1 MTKIAVV
8 QKCPATRPY
17 DWAKTLG
24 AEVTDFYLCD
34 YTIDKLTKEDISLE
48 KSALDSFDLVITVGA
63 EPTKFLAKK
72 MGAVTEYQG
81 SLFDGKF
88 VPIITPGMLYFK
100 PHLRSGF
107 DAAIDRIKKYI
118 SGEMILVSD
127 DYKGIE
133 SYDEAVEYI
142 KELFKYKNIAV
153 DTEGTALYPRD
164 GYVLGVSLST
174 TLERGRYISHE
185 IIYGEVY
192 SLMQELFSTKRVV
205 MHNSKYDLSM
215 MEYHFGFRFI
225 KDINNPLC
233 VEDTM
238 LLHYILDENNGHG
251 LKELALKYTNL
262 GNYEQALDDYK
273 KEYCR
278 KFKIKQDDF
287 TYDLIPFD
295 VISVYAAQDTSATI
309 ALYDLFAPK
318 VYANS
323 KLLWAYK
330 NLLMRGTFFLEAI
343 QENGVPFNKEEL
355 EVATKVLVEKYEL
368 TRQKLYQYP
377 EVLKFEQD
385 TGVKFNPNSVMQLRV
400 LLFDYLKLPVS
411 GKLTGTGADS
421 TDAEVLE
428 ELSQYHDVPKI
439 IVDMKKA
446 AKLLSTYIVK
456 AQNNLNRDGKLRT
469 NFNLHTTTSGRLSSS
484 GKLNLQQLPRDDKTV
499 KKCIKAK
506 PGYKIVSCDLQ
517 TAEMYYAA
525 VLSGDENLQEVFRT
539 GGDFHTEVAVM
550 VFELYV
556 PEDVEDRKEYVTVN
570 YPGKRQQAKSISFG
584 ILYGAGPEKIAQQ
597 ANCTLTIAKDS
608 ITQYFRK
615 FNKLR
620 KWLDNQAEFIS
631 KNGYIYSAFG
641 RKRRLLNI
649 FGSDK
654 GLKSHDV
661 RSGINFLIQSVAS
674 DANLLGAMDAYDE
687 LEVRNIDASIFALVH
702 DSIVAEVREDQVDK
716 YISIVRMCLE
726 RDRGVSIPG
735 KPIGVDFGYGESY
748 ADT

>member
-17 DWAKTLG
+17 DWSKTFG
-24 AEVTDFYLCD
+24 AEVADFYLCEHQ
-34 YTIDKLTKEDISLE
+34 IDKLTKEDITLDKNELE
-48 KSALDSFDLVITVGA
+48 SFDLVITVGA

-72 MGAVTEYQG
+72 TGAVTEYQG
-81 SLFDGKF
+81 SLFDGKY

-100 PHLRSGF
+100 PHLKSGF
-107 DAAIDRIKKYI
+107 EAAIERIKKYI
-118 SGEMILVSD
+118 NGEMTIVST

-133 SYDEAVEYI
+133 NYEEAIEYL
-142 KELFKYKNIAV
+142 KELFQYKNIAV

-164 GYVLGVSLST
+164 GYVLGVSLSA

-192 SLMQELFSTKRVV
+192 SMMQELFNTKRVV

-215 MEYHFGFRFI
+215 LEYHFGFQFI
-225 KDINNPLC
+225 KDINDPLC

-273 KEYCR
+273 KDYCR
-278 KFKIKQDDF
+278 KHKIKQDDF

-309 ALYDLFAPK
+309 ALYNLFAPK
-318 VYANS
+318 VYSNN

-330 NLLMRGTFFLEAI
+330 NLLIRGTFFLEAV
-343 QENGVPFNKEEL
+343 QENGVPFCKEQLQKSAIEL
-355 EVATKVLVEKYEL
+355 MERYEATRMEL
-368 TRQKLYQYP
+368 YKYP
-377 EVLKFEQD
+377 EVVKFETD
-385 TGVKFNPNSVMQLRV
+385 NAVKFNPNSVMQLRV

-428 ELSQYHDVPKI
+428 ELSEHHDIPKI
-439 IVDMKKA
+439 IVSMKKA

-456 AQNNLNRDGKLRT
+456 AQSNLNKDSRLRT

-499 KKCIKAK
+499 KKCIKAR
-506 PGYKIVSCDLQ
+506 PGYKIVSCDLE

-525 VLSGDENLQEVFRT
+525 VLSGDTNLQEVFKT
-539 GGDFHTEVAVM
+539 GGDFHTEVAIM

-556 PEDVEDRKEYVTVN
+556 PDGVDRKKYVTEN
-570 YPGKRQQAKSISFG
+570 YPGKRQQAKSVSFG
-584 ILYGAGPEKIAQQ
+584 I
-597 ANCTLTIAKDS
+597 N
-608 ITQYFRK
+608 
-615 FNKLR
+615 
-620 KWLDNQAEFIS
+620 
-631 KNGYIYSAFG
+631 
-641 RKRRLLNI
+641 
-649 FGSDK
+649 
-654 GLKSHDV
+654 
-661 RSGINFLIQSVAS
+661 
-674 DANLLGAMDAYDE
+674 
-687 LEVRNIDASIFALVH
+687 
-702 DSIVAEVREDQVDK
+702 
-716 YISIVRMCLE
+716 
-726 RDRGVSIPG
+726 
-735 KPIGVDFGYGESY
+735 
-748 ADT
+748 